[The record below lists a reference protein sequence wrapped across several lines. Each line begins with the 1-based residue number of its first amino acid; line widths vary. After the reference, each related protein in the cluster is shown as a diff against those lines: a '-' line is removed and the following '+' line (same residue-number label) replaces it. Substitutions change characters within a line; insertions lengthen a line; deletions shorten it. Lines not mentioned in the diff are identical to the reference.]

1 MLVNAVNQQTEI
13 EDAAWIE
20 EIAEKKPLKR
30 RIVVTSLLA
39 IAAIGAHYLHGHV
52 MPPSQSTASQAA
64 AIACAADVRG
74 DSTAAVAG
82 PNSLFGDVS
91 TNRILDTPITGE
103 WGSNEL
109 DVASLNDHGGVAGIA
124 SPLLD
129 ATDSPS
135 LKQFDASDTS
145 VAAAG
150 VLGAVP
156 EPSTAGIL
164 LLSLAPVIGLRRPR
178 QRPLA

>member
-64 AIACAADVRG
+64 AIACG
-74 DSTAAVAG
+74 
-82 PNSLFGDVS
+82 
-91 TNRILDTPITGE
+91 
-103 WGSNEL
+103 
-109 DVASLNDHGGVAGIA
+109 
-124 SPLLD
+124 
-129 ATDSPS
+129 
-135 LKQFDASDTS
+135 
-145 VAAAG
+145 
-150 VLGAVP
+150 
-156 EPSTAGIL
+156 
-164 LLSLAPVIGLRRPR
+164 RPR
-178 QRPLA
+178 